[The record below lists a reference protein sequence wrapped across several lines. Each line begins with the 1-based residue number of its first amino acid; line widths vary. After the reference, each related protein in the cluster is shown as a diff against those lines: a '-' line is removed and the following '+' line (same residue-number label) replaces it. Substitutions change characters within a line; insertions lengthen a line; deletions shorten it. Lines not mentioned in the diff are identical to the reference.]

1 MTTRI
6 ALIAPGKPILRDRA
20 ARVSALAAAEYP
32 DIELNFHE
40 QCFAETGHFAG
51 EDSTRLAA
59 LLECANDPEVD
70 AIWFAMG
77 GYGANRIA
85 ADAIAGMEQAA
96 RGKIY
101 LGYSDNGYLLGALY
115 RHGIGRPVH
124 GPLAGDIRRE
134 GGDDAVRR
142 VLDFL
147 SGKAGAPQ
155 PQEAHRPQ
163 AAFNL
168 MTLAMLV
175 GTELMPDLTGHVVSV
190 EEVAEHL
197 YAVDRLFFH
206 VTVHL
211 KDVAGLRLGRVSE
224 IPENDRP
231 FGFEAEEIARHW
243 CARHDIAYLGHADI
257 GHDASNAIIPF
268 GMWPKSGEGL
278 A

>member
-6 ALIAPGKPILRDRA
+6 ALVAPGKPIRRDRA
-20 ARVSALAAAEYP
+20 ERVAALAAAEYP
-32 DIELNFHE
+32 DVTLHFHE

-51 EDSTRLAA
+51 DDATRLGA

-96 RGKIY
+96 RGKTY
-101 LGYSDNGYLLGALY
+101 LGYSDNGYLLAALY

-134 GGDDAVRR
+134 GGEAAVRR

-147 SGKAGAPQ
+147 SGKAAP
-155 PQEAHRPQ
+155 PAPSEADQPQ

-168 MTLAMLV
+168 MTLSMLV
-175 GTELMPDLTGHVVSV
+175 GTELMPYVTGHIVSV
-190 EEVAEHL
+190 EEVSEHL

-206 VTVHL
+206 VTEHL
-211 KDVAGLRLGRVSE
+211 KGIAGLRLGRISD

-231 FGFEAEEIARHW
+231 FGFEAEEIARYW
-243 CARHDIAYLGHADI
+243 CERAGIPYLGRADI
-257 GHDASNAIIPF
+257 GHDADNAIIPF
-268 GMWPKSGEGL
+268 GLWSKSGQGL